1 MTEIIAAQISMK
13 FLHYCLS
20 SWFKFINRLN
30 LALLFIIILYIY
42 ELGINHATVCLDFDF
57 AKLSL
62 S

>member
-30 LALLFIIILYIY
+30 LALLFIIILHIY
-42 ELGINHATVCLDFDF
+42 EVGKNHATVCLDFD
-57 AKLSL
+57 LVH
-62 S
+62 